1 MATRAGSNTV
11 GDLEEAKLLQAED
24 QFIFLQNTTNKT
36 KRISR
41 KNFFNTPGL
50 IVKGKFI
57 SPEGNDVG
65 FTAATALA
73 NAATAQATAQ
83 GAQTSANGKAKVYYQ
98 NDEPTGGTY
107 NAGDLWYDTNDNY
120 KLYVRT
126 GGAWVESFA
135 PMLKLD
141 ANNNVA
147 GLQKVGG
154 VDKAFVLV
162 ADYFQIWNGASADV
176 PFEVVPDPANPPNQ
190 VVRIK
195 NAQIQTVDA
204 GKLTAGFIS
213 SQVIEV
219 ANSTA
224 YIQSNNFILTWVE
237 GMVCKAYNN
246 ALPYKGKVIPS
257 DNIRCKVLQSDGSFK
272 VFNCLVNHTSSAGNA
287 PPASGSNTWWQEI
300 STPTRS
306 VTIAQGDPAVNID
319 DMGFRIV
326 GNGQAEFSGVLT
338 RGAVI
343 AKEGFFGTTKNA
355 ARIDTNGLTIG
366 NYGRIKS
373 ASIGYSG
380 TDFTSSG
387 NSGGFFLGN
396 TQAEGQAELY
406 QFFIGNP
413 SANFL
418 RWNGTDLIING
429 KVGIPSTGN
438 VDTDAG
444 LEITSGFGIRRT
456 SKDKVLTITG
466 GNGNGITYGAQIDL
480 CGTEFMGSSGLAEG
494 QLILSAG
501 YDSTL
506 ASPDPSRDGCIIFR
520 TSRESNANIGVQRL
534 RIDLDGTVRVVDAGN
549 ANAGAP
555 DDGAGKLVVE
565 NEIKVGADIT
575 LTASTGEIEA
585 VSYNSTS
592 SKRFKKKI
600 KNLKGGLDII
610 NSLRP
615 VTFDWKKKEKKND
628 IGLIA
633 EEVNEILPMIVGK
646 DENNLASSIDYS
658 KLTPILIQA
667 VKELSLEVERLKNKI
682 NHASARD

>member
-24 QFIFLQNTTNKT
+24 QFVFLQNTTKKT

-73 NAATAQATAQ
+73 NAATAQATAE

-98 NDEPTGGTY
+98 NDQPTGGTY

-141 ANNNVA
+141 ANNNVS

-176 PFEVVPDPANPPNQ
+176 PFEVVPDLANPPNQ

-257 DNIRCKVLQSDGSFK
+257 DNVRCKVLQNDGSFR
-272 VFNCLVNHTSSAGNA
+272 VFNCLVDHTSSAGNA

-366 NYGRIKS
+366 NFGRIKS
-373 ASIGYSG
+373 AGIGYDGSN
-380 TDFTSSG
+380 FTTTNQTS
-387 NSGGFFLGN
+387 SGGFFLGN
-396 TQAEGQAELY
+396 TQAENQDELY
-406 QFFIGNP
+406 QFFIGKP
-413 SANFL
+413 SGNYM
-418 RWNGTDLIING
+418 RWNGANLSVNG
-429 KVGIPSTGN
+429 QLVAATSDGLDSE
-438 VDTDAG
+438 AG
-444 LEITSGFGIRRT
+444 LVINSGFGIRYG
-456 SKDKVLTITG
+456 DKASVLTITG
-466 GNGNGITYGAQIDL
+466 GDGNGITNGAQIDL
-480 CGTEFMGSSGLAEG
+480 VGTQYNDGGAGNGATEG

-501 YDSTL
+501 YDSTHD
-506 ASPDPSRDGCIIFR
+506 PIDPSRDGCIIFR

-555 DDGAGKLVVE
+555 DDGAGNLVVD
-565 NEIKVGADIT
+565 NSV
-575 LTASTGEIEA
+575 TAGT
-585 VSYNSTS
+585 YTSTS

-600 KNLKGGLDII
+600 RNFKNGLETI
-610 NSLRP
+610 SKLRP
-615 VTFDWKKKEKKND
+615 VIFDWKNKEIKND

-633 EEVNEILPMIVGK
+633 EEVNEVIPNLVGL
-646 DENNLASSIDYS
+646 NNKGEVVGIDYG

-682 NHASARD
+682 K

>member
-65 FTAATALA
+65 KTAVDAQIAADLA
-73 NAATAQATAQ
+73 EASAEA
-83 GAQTSANGKAKVYYQ
+83 AQTAANGK
-98 NDEPTGGTY
+98 NRIFY
-107 NAGDLWYDTNDNY
+107 NSGRPDTNGQVGNYTLINGDLWFDISTEANY
-120 KLYVRT
+120 AMYT
-126 GGAWVESFA
+126 WNSS
-135 PMLKLD
+135 
-141 ANNNVA
+141 NNSWEVKEIADLSIARVNV
-147 GLQKVGG
+147 
-154 VDKAFVLV
+154 
-162 ADYFQIWNGASADV
+162 
-176 PFEVVPDPANPPNQ
+176 
-190 VVRIK
+190 
-195 NAQIQTVDA
+195 

-213 SQVIEV
+213 SQVFEL
-219 ANSTA
+219 ANSSA
-224 YIQSNNFILTWVE
+224 YIQSSSFVETWTNS
-237 GMVCKAYNN
+237 KY
-246 ALPYKGKVIPS
+246 YKTAKEIPS
-257 DNIRCKVLQSDGSFK
+257 DVVYVKVESSTGTWRIYQCASP
-272 VFNCLVNHTSSAGNA
+272 HTSAAAPATFPGAG
-287 PPASGSNTWWQEI
+287 GLWTDV
-300 STPTRS
+300 TDTYPTR
-306 VTIAQGDPAVNID
+306 TLKIGDRTYTLPD
-319 DMGFRIV
+319 CGFRIV
-326 GNGQAEFSGVLT
+326 GNGTAELNNVKV
-338 RGAVI
+338 RGAVVSQI
-343 AKEGFFGTTKNA
+343 GFFGDSENA
-355 ARIDTNGLTIG
+355 VRIDDEGLTVG
-366 NYGRIKS
+366 NFGRIKS
-373 ASIGYSG
+373 AGIGYSG
-380 TDFTSSG
+380 TDFITTEETS
-387 NSGGFFLGN
+387 SGGFFLGN
-396 TQAEGQAELY
+396 TQRVDQEELY

-429 KVGIPSTGN
+429 KVGLPSGG
-438 VDTDAG
+438 DPDADAG

-480 CGTEFMGSSGLAEG
+480 VGTEFAGASGNAQG

-501 YDSTL
+501 YDGSLT
-506 ASPDPSRDGCIIFR
+506 SGDPSRDGCIIFR

-534 RIDLDGTVRVVDAGN
+534 RIDLDGTVRVINAGN

-565 NEIKVGADIT
+565 NEIKVGTDIT

-600 KNLKGGLDII
+600 KNLKCGLDII

-682 NHASARD
+682 T

>member
-11 GDLEEAKLLQAED
+11 GDLEEANLLQAED
-24 QFIFLQNTTNKT
+24 QFIFLQNTTKKT

-65 FTAATALA
+65 FSAATALA
-73 NAATAQATAQ
+73 NAATAQATAE
-83 GAQTSANGKAKVYYQ
+83 GAQTSANGKNRIFYQ
-98 NDEPTGGTY
+98 NTAPTNPIGSPAY
-107 NAGDLWYDTNDNY
+107 YLIENDLWYETDNGY
-120 KLYVRT
+120 KM
-126 GGAWVESFA
+126 S
-135 PMLKLD
+135 K
-141 ANNNVA
+141 
-147 GLQKVGG
+147 
-154 VDKAFVLV
+154 
-162 ADYFQIWNGASADV
+162 WNGSTWVPYELGNAALESIDV
-176 PFEVVPDPANPPNQ
+176 
-190 VVRIK
+190 
-195 NAQIQTVDA
+195 
-204 GKLTAGFIS
+204 GKLTAGFIT

-224 YIQSNNFILTWVE
+224 YIQSNNFILTWVS
-237 GMVCKAYNN
+237 GMVCKTYNN
-246 ALPYKGKVIPS
+246 SAPLKGKASPS
-257 DNIRCKVLQSDGSFK
+257 DNVRCKVLQTDGSYK
-272 VFNCLVNHTSSAGNA
+272 VFNCLQDHTSSAGNA

-300 STPTRS
+300 STPTIP
-306 VTIAQGDPAVNID
+306 VTIVQGESAVNID

-373 ASIGYSG
+373 AGIGYSG

-387 NSGGFFLGN
+387 ASGGFFLGN

-406 QFFIGNP
+406 QFFIGAP
-413 SANFL
+413 SGNFL

-429 KVGIPSTGN
+429 KIGLPAGGN
-438 VDTDAG
+438 ADTDAG
-444 LEITSGFGIRRT
+444 LEITSGFGIRRS

-480 CGTEFMGSSGLAEG
+480 VGTEFMGASGLAEG

-506 ASPDPSRDGCIIFR
+506 SPVDPSRDGCIIFR

-555 DDGAGKLVVE
+555 DDGAGNLVVD
-565 NEIKVGADIT
+565 NSV
-575 LTASTGEIEA
+575 TAGT
-585 VSYNSTS
+585 YTSTS

-600 KNLKGGLDII
+600 RNFKNGLETIYK
-610 NSLRP
+610 LRP
-615 VTFDWKKKEKKND
+615 VIFDWKNKEIKND

-633 EEVNEILPMIVGK
+633 EEVNEVIPNLVGL
-646 DENNLASSIDYS
+646 NNKGEVVGIDYG

-682 NHASARD
+682 K